1 MFYSVFKAWRAG
13 HTPNVTIKRGHVFNI
28 FSAFRPVRLLG
39 FTTNV
44 DFEYDI

>member
-1 MFYSVFKAWRAG
+1 MFYSVFKAGRAG
-13 HTPNVTIKRGHVFNI
+13 HTPNVTIKRGHFFGF

-44 DFEYDI
+44 DFAYDI